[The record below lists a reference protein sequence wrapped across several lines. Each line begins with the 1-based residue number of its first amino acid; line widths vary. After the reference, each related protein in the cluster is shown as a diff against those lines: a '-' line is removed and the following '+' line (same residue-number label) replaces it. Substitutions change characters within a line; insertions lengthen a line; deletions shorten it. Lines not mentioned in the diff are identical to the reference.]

1 MEWIL
6 HDFKIST
13 EKDLLSVKEIHEF
26 LTRNHGAVSRAAEE
40 IEKSIENSLCFGMY
54 CNGRQVGFARVIS
67 DFTTVYFLSDF
78 FIMEEFRG
86 KGLGKWMLECI
97 TGYSELKNL
106 IGFLATRN
114 AHGLYRKYGFRSLRD
129 PRIMMLKVP

>member
-6 HDFKIST
+6 HDFTIST
-13 EKDLLSVKEIHEF
+13 EKCLLSVKEIHEF
-26 LTRNHGAVSRAAEE
+26 LTRNHGAASRTHAE

-54 CNGRQVGFARVIS
+54 RKGKQVGFARIIS

-78 FIMEEFRG
+78 FILEEFRG

-97 TGYSELKNL
+97 TGYTELKNL